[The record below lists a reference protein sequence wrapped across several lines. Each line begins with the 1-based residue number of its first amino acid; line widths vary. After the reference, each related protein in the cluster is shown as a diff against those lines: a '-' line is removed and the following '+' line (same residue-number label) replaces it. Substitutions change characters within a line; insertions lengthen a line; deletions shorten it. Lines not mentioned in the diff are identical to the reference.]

1 MSILKKDTKDLVYE
15 YIKEKI
21 LKLEYNSG
29 DIINITHLTNEL
41 NVSNTPIREAI
52 SMLQSEG
59 LIVASGTKYR
69 VVTFTEENL
78 SDLNEACLVLITGAF
93 RICAEKNLLDT
104 LAKKLR
110 HILDEQIASATTA
123 CEYEYTSASVSFDRC
138 FIETCQNKCLLNIF
152 NTQANLLSLSTS
164 YSNAL
169 FRQNSINQHK
179 EILEAVEDKNIAKT
193 VQLLSV
199 HYDKHLQDISPSL

>member
-1 MSILKKDTKDLVYE
+1 MPIQKKDTKDLVYE

-41 NVSNTPIREAI
+41 NISNTPIREAI

-69 VVTFTEENL
+69 VVAFTEKSL
-78 SDLNEACLVLITGAF
+78 SDLNEACLVLLTGAL
-93 RICAEKNLLDT
+93 RICAERNLLDV

-110 HILDEQIASATTA
+110 HILQEQISALGTI
-123 CEYEYTSASVSFDRC
+123 CEYEYTAAAVAFDRC
-138 FIETCQNKCLLNIF
+138 FIETCQNQCLLNIF
-152 NTQANLLSLSTS
+152 NMQTNLLSLSATH
-164 YSNAL
+164 SNIL
-169 FRQNSINQHK
+169 SRQNSIEQHQK
-179 EILEAVEDKNIAKT
+179 ILDAIEKKDIEAAIAG
-193 VQLLSV
+193 LCV
-199 HYDKHLQDISPSL
+199 HYDKHLQDIS